1 MNDQTALNQIFQ
13 YVYNNA
19 ITKADAGNIQEALND
34 VKLLNDQTA
43 LNQISQHIYSNAI
56 AKANKGNAQG
66 ALADVYWL
74 NDQTKMNQINNHIY
88 NNAIATVDAGNIEN
102 AINYINQTGNQNLI
116 NNVNQYVYDNAIS
129 IANSGRFND
138 SINYISKVNNPSL
151 VADITNIVK
160 VLKVNGNYRYINKTS
175 KIYGSEVLK
184 FNVFYDNVTN
194 TYINIQEN
202 YNYRNN
208 YGNLNFDQIL
218 SIYSQLS
225 NKYSEKFKSINEL
238 TITDIRNP
246 NDLFWANQNRKS
258 DFRTALTGR
267 GGRITI
273 YKYAYGNKLEYSFI
287 HELGHNLDVKN
298 GIEYGISNSSEWI
311 EAFKSDKKGA
321 VSEYAKQSLNRT
333 KNKYA
338 EDFAESIALSQEN
351 SKLFEANYPN
361 RAAIIKK
368 IFPEL
373 YRKGE

>member
-1 MNDQTALNQIFQ
+1 
-13 YVYNNA
+13 
-19 ITKADAGNIQEALND
+19 
-34 VKLLNDQTA
+34 
-43 LNQISQHIYSNAI
+43 
-56 AKANKGNAQG
+56 
-66 ALADVYWL
+66 
-74 NDQTKMNQINNHIY
+74 MNQINNHIY

>member
-1 MNDQTALNQIFQ
+1 M
-13 YVYNNA
+13 YNNA

-88 NNAIATVDAGNIEN
+88 NNAIATVDAENIEN

-225 NKYSEKFKSINEL
+225 NKYSEKFKSINEYYYF
-238 TITDIRNP
+238 D
-246 NDLFWANQNRKS
+246 
-258 DFRTALTGR
+258 
-267 GGRITI
+267 
-273 YKYAYGNKLEYSFI
+273 
-287 HELGHNLDVKN
+287 
-298 GIEYGISNSSEWI
+298 
-311 EAFKSDKKGA
+311 
-321 VSEYAKQSLNRT
+321 
-333 KNKYA
+333 
-338 EDFAESIALSQEN
+338 
-351 SKLFEANYPN
+351 NYN
-361 RAAIIKK
+361 
-368 IFPEL
+368 FPV
-373 YRKGE
+373 Y